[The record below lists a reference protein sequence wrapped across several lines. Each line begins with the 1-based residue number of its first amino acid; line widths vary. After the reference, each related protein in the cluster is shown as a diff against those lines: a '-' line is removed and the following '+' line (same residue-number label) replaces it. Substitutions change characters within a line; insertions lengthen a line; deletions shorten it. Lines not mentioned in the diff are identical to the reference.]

1 MKKRILI
8 PSITALAITSLF
20 SYQLHRT
27 NIIKDG
33 IKNQVIVEMNS
44 IKNEKKSEVA
54 TFSNTQTINR
64 TVNIDNSYSFKIN
77 NIYNDKLFK
86 INVEGTSYLNYTFD
100 ADISFSKNQ
109 KNYNRTINSNVIV
122 NKINDKLEIKSI
134 DDLEEDLIKAL
145 IKIKK
150 ENLEDI
156 SEELTNISLI
166 YQNEDL
172 DIQIKYPDYYTYN
185 SLKTERE
192 DGTEYNVSFYLDNNK
207 TSNYIQFTIL
217 SKNSNK
223 KSSHL
228 ETLLE
233 QGYELQ
239 DRKLLNPN
247 GIEFSILTQ
256 SFTQNFKDI
265 TEIIYLSND
274 SYKDI
279 DSLIVTVKLDSSLLK
294 TRSIEIEEL
303 IKSFK

>member
-279 DSLIVTVKLDSSLLK
+279 NSLIVTVKLDSSLLK